1 MKPSAA
7 SSPKPGEA
15 ARPLPEGARRSHAL
29 EQFTTALARS
39 APIQIL
45 DLGGINQDN
54 LDFLA
59 GQGHRLYAE
68 NLIRAADAAFPPAAA
83 QAAAPDE
90 RAIEDFLQQTF
101 PFPNSSAGAALV
113 WDQLQFLA
121 PPLAEAVVARLH
133 RILAPDAT
141 LLAFFHPDNAS
152 HATAPFV
159 CRIVDDRHILL
170 RPRPTPRPFQ
180 AFTPRNIERLFQ
192 SFHSIKFFMT
202 RDSMQEVIARR

>member
-1 MKPSAA
+1 MKPGAA
-7 SSPKPGEA
+7 STPKPGEA

-29 EQFTTALARS
+29 EQFTAALARS

-68 NLIRAADAAFPPAAA
+68 NLIRAADATFPAAA
-83 QAAAPDE
+83 KDAVPDE
-90 RAIEDFLQQTF
+90 RALEDFLQQTF
-101 PFPNSSAGAALV
+101 PFPNSAAGAALV

-133 RILAPDAT
+133 RILAPDAP
-141 LLAFFHPDNAS
+141 LLAFFHPDTTS
-152 HATAPFV
+152 HAAAPFV
-159 CRIVDDRHILL
+159 CRIVDDRHLTL
-170 RPRPTPRPFQ
+170 RPRTAPRPFQ
-180 AFTPRNIERLFQ
+180 AFTPRTIERLFQ
-192 SFHSIKFFMT
+192 NFHSIKFFMT
-202 RDSMQEVIARR
+202 RESIQEVIARR